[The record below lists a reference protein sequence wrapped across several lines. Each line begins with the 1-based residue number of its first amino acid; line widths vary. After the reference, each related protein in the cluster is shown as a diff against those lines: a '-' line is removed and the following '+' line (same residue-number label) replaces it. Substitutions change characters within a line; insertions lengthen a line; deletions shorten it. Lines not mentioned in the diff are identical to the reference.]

1 MASVDL
7 CEPNLELLWEDEIDA
22 SNVKQESGG
31 RRRREEMNEF
41 LAWPARFRAPLVSF
55 PQSQYRVSG
64 NQEQYIKTLIPA
76 RD

>member
-1 MASVDL
+1 
-7 CEPNLELLWEDEIDA
+7 
-22 SNVKQESGG
+22 
-31 RRRREEMNEF
+31 MNEF